1 LLEALFGALATVH
14 DLKRYN
20 CLFTVHKRFNKK
32 ADLMNTLSADHDNDA
47 VRSDETGAY
56 RSGVAARLAGL
67 PVETLRVWERRYG
80 VTAPQRSAR
89 GQRLYSSAQVRR
101 LSLIK
106 QLVDQGHPIG
116 AMAHLPLEQLQ
127 HLAEPLDSDSG
138 TGGPIR
144 VAVVG
149 AGLARQL
156 TAGGRALLTLDVR
169 HSCARLEEAPTALRG
184 VAIDVLLIEVSELD
198 DAALP
203 LLAAA
208 RLASGTPAVVLLYRF
223 CASATIRHLRAL
235 GCLVARAPSDMAEV
249 ALLCQVAFPARRAH
263 LAVPARLP
271 AAPRGAA
278 VAPRRLDERALA
290 ALAAASNNV
299 MCECPRHL
307 ADILLMIGSF
317 ERYSTQCGAR
327 NPGDAAL
334 HQDLGQ
340 AAAQARMLLEGAL
353 ERLARAEGLPLPDGL
368 A

>member
-1 LLEALFGALATVH
+1 MKDDA
-14 DLKRYN
+14 
-20 CLFTVHKRFNKK
+20 
-32 ADLMNTLSADHDNDA
+32 MNELSTDHGT
-47 VRSDETGAY
+47 VRSDDTGAY

-80 VTAPQRSAR
+80 VSTPQRSAR

-127 HLAEPLDSDSG
+127 HLAEPLEAD
-138 TGGPIR
+138 TGASGPIR

-156 TAGGRALLTLDVR
+156 TAGRRELVTLDVR
-169 HSCARLEEAPTALRG
+169 QSCARLEEAPTALRG
-184 VAIDVLLIEVSELD
+184 VDADVLLIELSELD

-203 LLAAA
+203 LVAAA
-208 RLASGTPAVVLLYRF
+208 RLASGTQAVVVLYRF

-249 ALLCQVAFPARRAH
+249 ALLCQVAFPARRAQ
-263 LAVPARLP
+263 V
-271 AAPRGAA
+271 AAPPRAPLAPHAGA
-278 VAPRRLDERALA
+278 VAPRRLDDQALA
-290 ALAAASNNV
+290 ALAAASNSV

-307 ADILLMIGSF
+307 AEILLMIGSF
-317 ERYSTQCGAR
+317 ERYSTQCESR

-334 HQDLGQ
+334 HQELGQ
-340 AAAQARMLLEGAL
+340 VAGQARTLLEQAL

>member
-1 LLEALFGALATVH
+1 
-14 DLKRYN
+14 
-20 CLFTVHKRFNKK
+20 
-32 ADLMNTLSADHDNDA
+32 MNELSADHDTA
-47 VRSDETGAY
+47 RSDETGAY

-80 VTAPQRSAR
+80 VSTPQRSAR

-127 HLAEPLDSDSG
+127 HLAEPLNSDSG
-138 TGGPIR
+138 ASGPIR

-156 TAGGRALLTLDVR
+156 TAGARDRQALDVR
-169 HSCARLEEAPTALRG
+169 HSCARLEDAPGALHG
-184 VAIDVLLIEVSELD
+184 VDADVLLIELSELD

-203 LLAAA
+203 LVAAA
-208 RLASGTPAVVLLYRF
+208 RLASGTAAVVVLYRF

-249 ALLCQVAFPARRAH
+249 ALLCQVAFPARRAQ
-263 LAVPARLP
+263 LAAASRAPLPPAGDAP
-271 AAPRGAA
+271 AP
-278 VAPRRLDERALA
+278 APRRLDDQALA
-290 ALAAASNNV
+290 ALAAASNSV
-299 MCECPRHL
+299 ACECPRHL
-307 ADILLMIGSF
+307 AEILLMIGSF
-317 ERYSTQCGAR
+317 ERYSLQCGAR
-327 NPGDAAL
+327 NPADAAL

-340 AAAQARMLLEGAL
+340 AAAQARTLLESAL
-353 ERLARAEGLPLPDGL
+353 ERLARAEGLPLPQGL

>member
-1 LLEALFGALATVH
+1 MNERSLDDAT
-14 DLKRYN
+14 
-20 CLFTVHKRFNKK
+20 
-32 ADLMNTLSADHDNDA
+32 
-47 VRSDETGAY
+47 VRSDVDADADADVDADVAGAY

-80 VTAPQRSAR
+80 VSTPQRSAR

-116 AMAHLPLEQLQ
+116 TMAHLPLEQLQ
-127 HLAEPLDSDSG
+127 HLAEPLEAG
-138 TGGPIR
+138 TGASGPIR

-156 TAGGRALLTLDVR
+156 MAGGRDLQAFDVR
-169 HSCARLEEAPTALRG
+169 QSCARLEDAPSVLRG
-184 VAIDVLLIEVSELD
+184 VGADVLLIELSELD

-203 LLAAA
+203 LVAAA
-208 RLASGTPAVVLLYRF
+208 RLASGTPAVLVLYRF

-235 GCLVARAPSDMAEV
+235 GCLVARAPSDMAEL
-249 ALLCQVAFPARRAH
+249 ALLCQVAFPPRRAQ
-263 LAVPARLP
+263 LAPPARAPLP
-271 AAPRGAA
+271 GAGEP
-278 VAPRRLDERALA
+278 VAPRRLDEQALA
-290 ALAAASNNV
+290 ALAAAGNRV

-327 NPGDAAL
+327 HPGDAAL
-334 HQDLGQ
+334 HQELGL
-340 AAAQARMLLEGAL
+340 AAAQARTLLENAL
-353 ERLARAEGLPLPDGL
+353 ERLARAEGLPLPEGL